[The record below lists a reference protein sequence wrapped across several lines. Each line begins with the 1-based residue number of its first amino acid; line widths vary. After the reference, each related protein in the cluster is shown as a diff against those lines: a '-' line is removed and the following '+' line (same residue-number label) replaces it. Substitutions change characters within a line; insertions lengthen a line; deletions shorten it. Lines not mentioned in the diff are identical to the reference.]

1 MTENEIQETIRAFGD
16 VTKGRLKQVLMALNF
31 MVRTDSFYRISS
43 PLYLTSVMTDGEEIR
58 KTYAIPAGR
67 ITGSKN
73 VVYEYATKPFAI
85 GYRISPEESATGG
98 CG

>member
-1 MTENEIQETIRAFGD
+1 M
-16 VTKGRLKQVLMALNF
+16 GR
-31 MVRTDSFYRISS
+31 RSR
-43 PLYLTSVMTDGEEIR
+43 R
-58 KTYAIPAGR
+58 TYALPAGR

-98 CG
+98 LRIEDTYKLLDRLISSGISYIHTSLVSINDSYPVESPNGPELLN